1 MYRRF
6 NTGKFSIMYLTV
18 LLNLVVDLL
27 AMHGTLDVNLVS
39 VKFSIVHRY

>member
-18 LLNLVVDLL
+18 LLVVDLL